1 MLGGLFSP
9 RATRGSSESGVVDWP
24 SSPSMPSSPQ
34 FSVPPAGSPDALLS
48 PGDANSGVWL
58 TGNSAAA
65 ARRAEKWASILRSW
79 PPRGNPPPGA
89 KLKSRARKGVPL
101 ALRARIWLCQASGGS
116 DGGAGARQYEM
127 LLAGAIPPLDGTT
140 QVDPVLAL
148 AMKAAPTGRASEAE
162 TSPRAPVPAE
172 VLAAVARDIARTFP
186 RHPLFSGNTSD
197 SDNLAAHESG
207 SSSSGACGSSA
218 ASAGQAALA
227 RILVAYARG
236 DPSVGYCQG
245 LNFIA
250 GLLLMAAS
258 GTLSLPLI
266 PENAGDA
273 SGDGGQQR
281 GVQDAGA
288 FVTPEAEVAAFAMLW
303 GVMAP
308 ARRSSAEGGGSG
320 AADAGSAPALGGGG
334 GSGGAARSAATDGAA
349 ESSAAHSHSGF
360 SLVRHTQ
367 PQPPSMAVLFLPGL
381 PRLTAL
387 LHVLSG
393 LLTARLPKLAATLSA
408 NGVQASMWA
417 TQWLM
422 TVFSYSL
429 PLPAVARIW
438 DSFLVEGWKVP
449 LRVALALLHAHQPA
463 LLAAAKASGFEGL
476 LLRLQEIPRL
486 QPATDPDELL
496 GGAFRLRSFSW
507 RACADLLAEEEW
519 LREQGREA
527 EAGGACAG
535 SFIRTIPIHDLNRLR
550 ARVAAVR
557 PPDDEDDDEDD
568 ANES

>member
-1 MLGGLFSP
+1 
-9 RATRGSSESGVVDWP
+9 
-24 SSPSMPSSPQ
+24 
-34 FSVPPAGSPDALLS
+34 
-48 PGDANSGVWL
+48 
-58 TGNSAAA
+58 
-65 ARRAEKWASILRSW
+65 
-79 PPRGNPPPGA
+79 
-89 KLKSRARKGVPL
+89 
-101 ALRARIWLCQASGGS
+101 
-116 DGGAGARQYEM
+116 
-127 LLAGAIPPLDGTT
+127 
-140 QVDPVLAL
+140 
-148 AMKAAPTGRASEAE
+148 
-162 TSPRAPVPAE
+162 VPAE

-197 SDNLAAHESG
+197 VDNSAALEAG
-207 SSSSGACGSSA
+207 GSSGACGSSA

-266 PENAGDA
+266 PDNAGDVG
-273 SGDGGQQR
+273 GDGELQR
-281 GVQDAGA
+281 RAPPADVGA

-308 ARRSSAEGGGSG
+308 TRRSNADSGGLG
-320 AADAGSAPALGGGG
+320 AADAGSASALSGGG
-334 GSGGAARSAATDGAA
+334 GSGGAARSAATQGAV
-349 ESSAAHSHSGF
+349 EGSAAQLHSGY
-360 SLVRHTQ
+360 SLVRHAQ

-387 LHVLSG
+387 LHVLTG

-408 NGVQASMWA
+408 NGVHASMWA

-463 LLAAAKASGFEGL
+463 LLAAAKSSGFEGL

-486 QPATDPDELL
+486 QPATEPDELL
-496 GGAFRLRSFSW
+496 AGAFKLRSFSW

-535 SFIRTIPIHDLNRLR
+535 SFIRTIPIQELNRLR

-557 PPDDEDDDEDD
+557 PPGDEDDDEDE